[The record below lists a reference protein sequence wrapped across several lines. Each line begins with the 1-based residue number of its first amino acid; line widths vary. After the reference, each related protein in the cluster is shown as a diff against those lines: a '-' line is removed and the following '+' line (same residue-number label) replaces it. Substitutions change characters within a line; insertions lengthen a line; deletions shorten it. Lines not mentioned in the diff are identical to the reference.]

1 MSNVARFG
9 PKTQAVYYRD
19 PEGNQPVKEFVRA
32 LKPTA
37 KQVAINFRISLLNG
51 LPPDAPPPEYPV
63 TSQVEGE
70 LRELRCK
77 HGRTQY
83 RILYRRTDNLCI
95 LLHILEKT
103 TGKIPEADKRVAR
116 QRWDDLRRRM
126 EEVPRKPPRAI
137 GSDAP

>member
-1 MSNVARFG
+1 MSNPARFG

-19 PEGNQPVKEFVRA
+19 PKGSQPVKEFVRA
-32 LKPTA
+32 LKPA
-37 KQVAINFRISLLNG
+37 ARQVAINFRISLLNG

-77 HGRTQY
+77 FGRAQY
-83 RILYRRTDNLCI
+83 RILYRRSDNLCV
-95 LLHILEKT
+95 LLHILEKNT
-103 TGKIPEADKRVAR
+103 QAIPEADKRIAR

-126 EEVPRKPPRAI
+126 EEVPRKPPRPI